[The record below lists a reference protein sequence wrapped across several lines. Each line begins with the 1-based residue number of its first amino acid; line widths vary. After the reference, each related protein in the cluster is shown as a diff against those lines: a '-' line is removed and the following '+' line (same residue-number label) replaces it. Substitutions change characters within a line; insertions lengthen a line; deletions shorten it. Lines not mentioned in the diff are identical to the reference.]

1 MTPDAPGISAR
12 HPAIWIRVL
21 SGLAIA
27 AVWLVIAVAT
37 IWVVAALYFDVRIAS
52 LRIPF
57 SAAYAIFAVAV
68 VFKLR
73 RNLAWLSLAFGFA
86 AVLSWWLSLQPPE
99 NVEWK
104 PDNARTAW
112 AEVNG
117 DAVTIHNLRNC
128 EYRTEDDYS
137 NCWTDR
143 VFHLSNLRGTD
154 LFLTNWGPKYIA
166 HPIFSFDFGNEGH
179 VAFSIEV
186 RYRPGQSYSAIRG
199 FFRQFGLIFIAAD
212 ERDVIRL
219 RTNYRQGENVCLYR
233 TTATP
238 EIAHRLFRVYVDYLN
253 HLHDHPEW
261 YNALTKNCTT
271 TIRRQIA
278 ANVPDPA
285 PWDYRFVLNGA
296 LDELLYSRDRLVAG
310 GLSFPALKQQ
320 ALINPAARQADA
332 DPQFSAR
339 IRAGRI
345 GF

>member
-1 MTPDAPGISAR
+1 MPPDTAGASPR
-12 HPAIWIRVL
+12 RPAIWIRVL
-21 SGLAIA
+21 SAFAIA
-27 AVWLVIAVAT
+27 AVWLLVAIAT
-37 IWVVAALYFDVRIAS
+37 IWVVAALYFDVRVAF

-57 SAAYAIFAVAV
+57 SAAYAIFAIAV
-68 VFKLR
+68 VFRLR
-73 RNLAWLSLAFGFA
+73 RNRAWITLALGFA
-86 AVLSWWLSLQPPE
+86 AVLSWWLSLQPPD

-104 PDNARTAW
+104 PNNARVAW
-112 AEVNG
+112 AEING

-143 VFHLSNLRGTD
+143 LVHLSNLRGTD
-154 LFLTNWGPKYIA
+154 LFHTNWGPKYIA
-166 HPIFSFDFGNEGH
+166 HPIVSFDFGNEGH
-179 VAFSIEV
+179 IAFSIEV
-186 RYRPGQSYSAIRG
+186 RYRRGQSYSAIRG
-199 FFRQFGLIFIAAD
+199 LFRQFGLIFILAD

-219 RTNYRQGENVCLYR
+219 RTNYRQGENVYLYR
-233 TTATP
+233 TTAAP
-238 EIAHRLFRVYVDYLN
+238 EGAHRLLRIYLDYLN

-271 TIRRQIA
+271 TIRHQIA
-278 ANVPDPA
+278 INVPNPT

-296 LDELLYSRDRLVAG
+296 LDELLYSRGRLVSG

-320 ALINPAARQADA
+320 ARINDAARQADA

>member
-1 MTPDAPGISAR
+1 MTRDDAGVSDRRPG
-12 HPAIWIRVL
+12 IWIRVL
-21 SGLAIA
+21 SALSIA
-27 AVWLVIAVAT
+27 VVWLVVAIAT
-37 IWVVAALYFDVRIAS
+37 IWVVAALYFDVRIAF
-52 LRIPF
+52 LRIPL
-57 SAAYAIFAVAV
+57 SAAYTVFAIAV

-73 RNLAWLSLAFGFA
+73 RNRAWIALALGFA

-104 PDNARTAW
+104 PDNARVAW
-112 AEVNG
+112 AEING
-117 DAVTIHNLRNC
+117 DAVAIHNLRNC

-143 VFHLSNLRGTD
+143 LVHLSNLRGAD
-154 LFLTNWGPKYIA
+154 LFHTNWGPKYIA

-179 VAFSIEV
+179 IAFSIEV
-186 RYRPGQSYSAIRG
+186 RYRQGQSYSAIRG
-199 FFRQFGLIFIAAD
+199 LFRQFGLIFIVAD

-219 RTNYRQGENVCLYR
+219 RTNYRQGENVYLYR

-238 EIAHRLFRVYVDYLN
+238 EVAHRLFRIYLEYLD

-271 TIRRQIA
+271 TIRHQIA
-278 ANVPDPA
+278 VNVPNST

-296 LDELLYSRDRLVAG
+296 LDELLYSRGRLVSG
-310 GLSFPALKQQ
+310 GLSFHALKQQ
-320 ALINPAARQADA
+320 ARINDAARQADA